1 MPHDAEGDVFLI
13 DHPTVAN
20 RKSSQHRQPHRPFAP
35 HRKAGRP
42 QHDRLVKTR
51 SRRDNRRQFLLALH
65 TILAYEIAR
74 PNHADMS
81 AQLPAQ
87 QSDLTLR
94 PAQPD
99 DEPFLL
105 ELRKAT
111 MTEHLT
117 RAGEPIDDDAHRAR
131 LLHRYD
137 AAQVICIDGAPAGLL
152 KAHRNEDEWF
162 VVQVQITPA
171 LQGRGI
177 GERALRTILRAAA
190 AEALPVRL
198 QVLKGNPAKRLYDR
212 LGFEIVGEDETQFH
226 MRLAARAPAES
237 EAERMS
243 DKD

>member
-1 MPHDAEGDVFLI
+1 M
-13 DHPTVAN
+13 
-20 RKSSQHRQPHRPFAP
+20 
-35 HRKAGRP
+35 
-42 QHDRLVKTR
+42 
-51 SRRDNRRQFLLALH
+51 
-65 TILAYEIAR
+65 
-74 PNHADMS
+74 
-81 AQLPAQ
+81 PAQ
-87 QSDLTLR
+87 PSDLTLR
-94 PAQPD
+94 PARPD
-99 DEPFLL
+99 DESFLL

-212 LGFEIVGEDETQFH
+212 LGFEIVGEDEAQFH